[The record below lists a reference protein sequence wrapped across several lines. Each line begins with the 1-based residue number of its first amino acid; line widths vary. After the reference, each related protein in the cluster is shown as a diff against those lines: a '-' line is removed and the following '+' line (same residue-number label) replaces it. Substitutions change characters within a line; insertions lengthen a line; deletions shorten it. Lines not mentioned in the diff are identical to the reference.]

1 MEENKLEIPEEM
13 VDELENLKGDESIT
27 LLDVKEEIKNEK
39 EENIL
44 LTPKI
49 LKERCIGKNSEFSAI
64 YDYTDEK
71 GKTIFQIVKTINGR
85 QPYYGRIPSRSGDYE
100 YKIPRD
106 LKLVPYNLPS
116 INKAIKEETPIWLVE
131 GESKADTINK
141 LGFIA
146 TTVAFKSAYKFTE
159 EYAEFFQGA
168 KAIII
173 MADNDAR
180 GEEFAEHSKEVIKG
194 TLEETEVAT
203 IRVNEICSNIKSG
216 GDIDDLIELF
226 GEDSIKATLETI
238 ESQF

>member
-1 MEENKLEIPEEM
+1 MEEKNLEMPKEM
-13 VDELENLKGDESIT
+13 VEELENLKGDESIT
-27 LLDVKEEIKNEK
+27 LLDTKEEIRDEK
-39 EENIL
+39 EEIIL
-44 LTPKI
+44 LAPKVQ
-49 LKERCIGKNSEFSAI
+49 KEKCFGKNSEFLAI
-64 YDYTDEK
+64 YDYTDEER
-71 GKTIFQIVKTINGR
+71 KTVFQIVRTINGR
-85 QPYYGRIPSRSGDYE
+85 QPYYGRVPNRNGDYD
-100 YKIPRD
+100 YKIPKD

-116 INKAIKEETPIWLVE
+116 INKAIKEGTPIWLVE

-173 MADNDAR
+173 MADNDER

-194 TLEETEVAT
+194 TLEGTEVAT
-203 IRVNEICSNIKSG
+203 ISVNEICSNIKSG
-216 GDIDDLIELF
+216 GDVDDLIEIF
-226 GEDSIKATLETI
+226 GEDSIKVTLETI

>member
-1 MEENKLEIPEEM
+1 MEEKTLEMTE
-13 VDELENLKGDESIT
+13 ELEKAFEDLKGEESID

-39 EENIL
+39 EETIL

-49 LKERCIGKNSEFSAI
+49 LKEKCIGKNSEFLAI
-64 YDYTDEK
+64 YDYTDEE
-71 GKTIFQIVKTINGR
+71 GKTVFQIVKTINGR

-116 INKAIKEETPIWLVE
+116 INEAIKEGTPIWLVE

-194 TLEETEVAT
+194 TLEGTEVAT

>member
-1 MEENKLEIPEEM
+1 MEEKILEMP
-13 VDELENLKGDESIT
+13 DELENLKGDESIA
-27 LLDVKEEIKNEK
+27 LLDEKEEIRDEK
-39 EENIL
+39 EESIL
-44 LTPKI
+44 LAPKVQKDKC
-49 LKERCIGKNSEFSAI
+49 LGKNSEFSAI

-71 GKTIFQIVKTINGR
+71 GKTVFQIVKTINGR
-85 QPYYGRIPSRSGDYE
+85 QPYYGRIPSGNGDYE

-173 MADNDAR
+173 IADNDER
-180 GEEFAEHSKEVIKG
+180 GEDFAEHSKEVIKG
-194 TLEETEVAT
+194 TLEDTEVAT

>member
-1 MEENKLEIPEEM
+1 MEEKNLEI
-13 VDELENLKGDESIT
+13 LEGLEKVFEDLKGEESID
-27 LLDVKEEIKNEK
+27 LLDAKEKIKNEK
-39 EENIL
+39 EESII
-44 LTPKI
+44 LTPKVQ
-49 LKERCIGKNSEFSAI
+49 KEKCSGKNSEFSAI

-71 GKTIFQIVKTINGR
+71 GKTIFQIVRNINGR

-116 INKAIKEETPIWLVE
+116 INKAIKEGTPIWLVE

-173 MADNDAR
+173 MEDNDER

-194 TLEETEVAT
+194 TLEGTEVAT

-216 GDIDDLIELF
+216 GDVDDLIEIF
-226 GEDSIKATLETI
+226 GEDSIKVTLETI

>member
-1 MEENKLEIPEEM
+1 MEEKDLEMPKEM
-13 VDELENLKGDESIT
+13 VEELENLKGDESIT
-27 LLDVKEEIKNEK
+27 LLDTKEEIRDEK
-39 EENIL
+39 EEIIIL
-44 LTPKI
+44 APKVQ
-49 LKERCIGKNSEFSAI
+49 KEKCFGKNSEFLAI
-64 YDYTDEK
+64 YDYTDEER
-71 GKTIFQIVKTINGR
+71 KTVFQIVRTINGR
-85 QPYYGRIPSRSGDYE
+85 QPYYGRVPNRNGDYD
-100 YKIPRD
+100 YKIPKD

-116 INKAIKEETPIWLVE
+116 INKAIKEGTPIWLVE

-173 MADNDAR
+173 MADNDER

-194 TLEETEVAT
+194 TLEGTEVAT

-216 GDIDDLIELF
+216 GDVNDLIEIF
-226 GEDSIKATLETI
+226 GEDSIKVTLETI